1 MTDQNS
7 QFFAILTAV
16 GEAKQA
22 NAAALGT
29 SWTFSQMAVG
39 DANGTDPIPS
49 RTQTKLIN
57 ERRRAPLNQVKVDPT
72 NASVIITEQIIPE
85 SVGGWWVRE
94 IALYDADGD
103 MVAVANC
110 APTYKPLLNQGSGRT
125 QVIRINLIVSSTANI
140 ELKIDPSVVLA
151 TREYVDTVIVEAL
164 SKLDYKHSVLAAT
177 TANITLSGIQA
188 IDGELLPAGARVLVK
203 DQAQARENGIYVVPA
218 AGAWKRAQDADTSV
232 EVTPGL
238 FVSVEKGTVN
248 GDGVWQLV
256 TDAPIVLGT
265 TALAFEM
272 VAGRTG
278 VSAGAYT
285 KVTVDKYGRV
295 IAGTTPTTLAGY
307 GIADSFTKDQVTAMI
322 AQASALPVGSVIAF
336 PVNKLAP
343 GFLELDG
350 SVQNEA
356 FYPDLATFLGGAFN
370 KGDEGAGNF
379 RLPESRGEFLR
390 GWDHGRGVD
399 AARAI
404 GSMQLDSLQGF
415 RMETMRTKAGTAWGN
430 DDAGAGDPAV
440 GPPLGTV
447 TPGTR
452 PRNLTGAFVSDG
464 VNGVP
469 RVGSETRSRSL
480 AVMWCIKAWNAP
492 INQGNIDVA
501 ALALE
506 VQSQKK
512 LAIIGTHKNLKLSS
526 SGLNALVNV
535 SADQLIV
542 GTGDRVRSV
551 SGINL
556 SFSGLTVGANGLDA
570 GVLAAS
576 TLYNVWVISNESGS
590 AGLLSLSATAPTMP
604 AGYTDKA
611 RVGSIRTDATANKF
625 PWRFNQT
632 DCFVEVDKAPGTN
645 VSTLPAMAGGST
657 SGVLTAV
664 SVSNHVPP
672 TASHI
677 KCVVSADSAAGNAVG
692 VFPSTAYS
700 LVTDYSY
707 GSGPANSGVFRSSM
721 VVEIMLKGTS
731 IAWVS
736 QGAGNLLNL
745 VGWRDTL

>member
-29 SWTFSQMAVG
+29 SWTFAQMAVG

-57 ERRRAPLNQVKVDPT
+57 ERRRAPLNQVKVDPA
-72 NASVIITEQIIPE
+72 NASVIIAEQIIPE

-94 IALYDADGD
+94 LALYDADGD

-110 APTYKPLLNQGSGRT
+110 APTFKPLLTQGSGRT

-177 TANITLSGIQA
+177 TANITLSGIQT

-203 DQAQARENGIYVVPA
+203 DQAQAKENGIYVVPA
-218 AGAWKRAQDADTSV
+218 AGAWKRVQDADTSV

-248 GDGVWQLV
+248 GDSVWQLV

-295 IAGTTPTTLAGY
+295 IAGTTPTTLAGH
-307 GIADSFTKDQVTAMI
+307 GITDTYTKDEIAAMI
-322 AQASALPVGSVIAF
+322 AQASALPVGSMIGF
-336 PVNKLAP
+336 PVDKVAP

-350 SVQNEA
+350 SVKSVA
-356 FYPDLATFLGGAFN
+356 AYPDLATFLGSAFN

-399 AARAI
+399 AGRGLGTLQADDLRGHSHDIDAV
-404 GSMQLDSLQGF
+404 SL
-415 RMETMRTKAGTAWGN
+415 
-430 DDAGAGDPAV
+430 
-440 GPPLGTV
+440 GPKTPLGALVGTRDFPNGATNLYPNGKTSV
-447 TPGTR
+447 TGGGETR
-452 PRNLTGAFVSDG
+452 PRN
-464 VNGVP
+464 
-469 RVGSETRSRSL
+469 L

-492 INQGNIDVA
+492 INQGNIDIA
-501 ALALE
+501 ALVPLAAQASE
-506 VQSQKK
+506 INQGTAKVATQVQ
-512 LAIIGTHKNLKLSS
+512 T
-526 SGLNALVNV
+526 
-535 SADQLIV
+535 
-542 GTGDRVRSV
+542 
-551 SGINL
+551 
-556 SFSGLTVGANGLDA
+556 DA
-570 GVLAAS
+570 GVDDATIVTPKKMRFGFQFIKGVNGAIVFPTWLGGFIFQWGQASDVGRAGSGLGPTRDVTLPVAFPNAALSVWAANAFDNMTS
-576 TLYNVWVISNESGS
+576 TSAFSPGSSIVSKSVIRVQNNYTSS
-590 AGLLSLSATAPTMP
+590 AGEIRWYAI
-604 AGYTDKA
+604 GY
-611 RVGSIRTDATANKF
+611 
-625 PWRFNQT
+625 
-632 DCFVEVDKAPGTN
+632 
-645 VSTLPAMAGGST
+645 
-657 SGVLTAV
+657 
-664 SVSNHVPP
+664 
-672 TASHI
+672 
-677 KCVVSADSAAGNAVG
+677 
-692 VFPSTAYS
+692 
-700 LVTDYSY
+700 
-707 GSGPANSGVFRSSM
+707 
-721 VVEIMLKGTS
+721 
-731 IAWVS
+731 
-736 QGAGNLLNL
+736 
-745 VGWRDTL
+745 

>member
-29 SWTFSQMAVG
+29 SWTFAQMAVG

-57 ERRRAPLNQVKVDPT
+57 ERRRAPLNQVKVDPA
-72 NASVIITEQIIPE
+72 NASVIIAEQIIPE

-94 IALYDADGD
+94 LALYDADGD

-110 APTYKPLLNQGSGRT
+110 APTFKPLLTQGSGRT

-177 TANITLSGIQA
+177 TATITLSGIQT

-203 DQAQARENGIYVVPA
+203 DQTQAKENGIYVVPA

-248 GDGVWQLV
+248 GDSVWQLV

-295 IAGTTPTTLAGY
+295 IAGTTPTTLAGH
-307 GIADSFTKDQVTAMI
+307 GITDTYTKDEIAAMI
-322 AQASALPVGSVIAF
+322 AQASALPVGSMIGF
-336 PVNKLAP
+336 PLDKVAP

-350 SVQNEA
+350 SVKSA
-356 FYPDLATFLGGAFN
+356 AAYPDLATFLGGAFN

-399 AARAI
+399 AGRAI

-415 RMETMRTKAGTAWGN
+415 RMESMRSKASTSWGN
-430 DDAGAGDPAV
+430 DDGGAGDPAY
-440 GPPLGTV
+440 GPPMGSV

-469 RVGSETRSRSL
+469 RVGSETRPRSL

-492 INQGNIDVA
+492 INQGNIDIA
-501 ALALE
+501 ALATLAAQATE
-506 VQSQKK
+506 INQGTAKVATQPQVNAGVDDSTIVTPKK
-512 LAIIGTHKNLKLSS
+512 LRAGFSMSLGVTGYVAFPSWLGGFVFQWGVMAETSGSTDFRLFPMAFPERVAAMVATANFVHNSSTWVYCPDKTKYLIGLGNDYAN
-526 SGLNALVNV
+526 G
-535 SADQLIV
+535 
-542 GTGDRVRSV
+542 
-551 SGINL
+551 
-556 SFSGLTVGANGLDA
+556 GAN
-570 GVLAAS
+570 S
-576 TLYNVWVISNESGS
+576 TLYWF
-590 AGLLSLSATAPTMP
+590 AF
-604 AGYTDKA
+604 GY
-611 RVGSIRTDATANKF
+611 
-625 PWRFNQT
+625 
-632 DCFVEVDKAPGTN
+632 
-645 VSTLPAMAGGST
+645 
-657 SGVLTAV
+657 
-664 SVSNHVPP
+664 
-672 TASHI
+672 
-677 KCVVSADSAAGNAVG
+677 
-692 VFPSTAYS
+692 
-700 LVTDYSY
+700 
-707 GSGPANSGVFRSSM
+707 
-721 VVEIMLKGTS
+721 
-731 IAWVS
+731 
-736 QGAGNLLNL
+736 
-745 VGWRDTL
+745 

>member
-29 SWTFSQMAVG
+29 SWTFAQMAVG

-57 ERRRAPLNQVKVDPT
+57 ERRRAPLNQVKVDPA
-72 NASVIITEQIIPE
+72 NASVIIAEQIIPE

-94 IALYDADGD
+94 LALYDADGD

-110 APTYKPLLNQGSGRT
+110 APTFKPLLTQGSGRT

-177 TANITLSGIQA
+177 TANITLSGIQT

-203 DQAQARENGIYVVPA
+203 DQAQAKENGIYVVPA

-248 GDGVWQLV
+248 GDSVWQLV

-295 IAGTTPTTLAGY
+295 IAGTTPTTLAGH
-307 GIADSFTKDQVTAMI
+307 GITDTYTKDEIAAMI
-322 AQASALPVGSVIAF
+322 AQASALPVGSMIGF
-336 PVNKLAP
+336 PLDKVAP

-350 SVQNEA
+350 SVKSA
-356 FYPDLATFLGGAFN
+356 AAYPDLATFLGGAFN

-399 AARAI
+399 AGRAI

-415 RMETMRTKAGTAWGN
+415 RLETMRSKTSNNWGN
-430 DDAGAGDPAV
+430 DDGGAGDPAY
-440 GPPLGTV
+440 GPPMGSA

-469 RVGSETRSRSL
+469 RVGSETRARNL

-492 INQGNIDVA
+492 INQGNIDIA
-501 ALALE
+501 ALLPLAAQATEINQGTAKVATPAQMLDSANDA
-506 VQSQKK
+506 VMVTPKK
-512 LAIIGTHKNLKLSS
+512 LRLGFQFSPTPTGYIAFPSWMGGLIIQWGVISMAQDSTAVATMLIAFPTANFWEGVTGS
-526 SGLNALVNV
+526 VNRITGSTTQ
-535 SADQLIV
+535 SATNVIARTLQTITIANDDAAQS
-542 GTGDRVRSV
+542 VRW
-551 SGINL
+551 
-556 SFSGLTVGANGLDA
+556 LTVG
-570 GVLAAS
+570 
-576 TLYNVWVISNESGS
+576 Y
-590 AGLLSLSATAPTMP
+590 
-604 AGYTDKA
+604 
-611 RVGSIRTDATANKF
+611 
-625 PWRFNQT
+625 
-632 DCFVEVDKAPGTN
+632 
-645 VSTLPAMAGGST
+645 
-657 SGVLTAV
+657 
-664 SVSNHVPP
+664 
-672 TASHI
+672 
-677 KCVVSADSAAGNAVG
+677 
-692 VFPSTAYS
+692 
-700 LVTDYSY
+700 
-707 GSGPANSGVFRSSM
+707 
-721 VVEIMLKGTS
+721 
-731 IAWVS
+731 
-736 QGAGNLLNL
+736 
-745 VGWRDTL
+745 

>member
-29 SWTFSQMAVG
+29 SWTFAQMAVG

-57 ERRRAPLNQVKVDPT
+57 ERRRALLNQVKVDPA
-72 NASVIITEQIIPE
+72 NASVIIAEQIIPE

-94 IALYDADGD
+94 LALYDADGD

-110 APTYKPLLNQGSGRT
+110 APTFKPLLAQGSGRT

-151 TREYVDTVIVEAL
+151 TREYVDTVVVEAL
-164 SKLDYKHSVLAAT
+164 SKLDYKHSVLVAT
-177 TANITLSGIQA
+177 TANIVLSGIQS

-203 DQAQARENGIYVVPA
+203 DQAQAKDNGIYVVPA

-248 GDGVWQLV
+248 GDSVWQLV

-295 IAGTTPTTLAGY
+295 IAGTTPTTLAGH
-307 GIADSFTKDQVTAMI
+307 GITDTYTKDEIAAMI
-322 AQASALPVGSVIAF
+322 AQASALPVGSMIGF
-336 PVNKLAP
+336 PVNKVAP

-350 SVQNEA
+350 SVKSVA
-356 FYPDLATFLGGAFN
+356 TYPDLATFLGGAFN

-399 AARAI
+399 AGRGI
-404 GSMQLDSLQGF
+404 GTYQESQNLRHVHPVPLTASAAVVSPQFIPGTWLPSNTQRQVLTADS
-415 RMETMRTKAGTAWGN
+415 
-430 DDAGAGDPAV
+430 DPSDNGSA
-440 GPPLGTV
+440 
-447 TPGTR
+447 TPGDWAAS
-452 PRNLTGAFVSDG
+452 G
-464 VNGVP
+464 
-469 RVGSETRSRSL
+469 GSEARPRSL

-492 INQGNIDVA
+492 INQGNIDIA
-501 ALALE
+501 ALVPLAAQATEINQGTAKVATDAQMLDSANDA
-506 VQSQKK
+506 VIATPKK
-512 LAIIGTHKNLKLSS
+512 LRKGFAI
-526 SGLNALVNV
+526 
-535 SADQLIV
+535 
-542 GTGDRVRSV
+542 
-551 SGINL
+551 
-556 SFSGLTVGANGLDA
+556 
-570 GVLAAS
+570 
-576 TLYNVWVISNESGS
+576 
-590 AGLLSLSATAPTMP
+590 SLSAN
-604 AGYTDKA
+604 GYITFPSWL
-611 RVGSIRTDATANKF
+611 GGLIIQWGLSTQIANNTTITVPF
-625 PWRFNQT
+625 PI
-632 DCFVEVDKAPGTN
+632 EY
-645 VSTLPAMAGGST
+645 
-657 SGVLTAV
+657 
-664 SVSNHVPP
+664 P
-672 TASHI
+672 TACLCAHATTSNP
-677 KCVVSADSAAGNAVG
+677 SSAAAGADGIVNIAAISKSAVMLFANDNSSG
-692 VFPSTAYS
+692 TTALPGAYH
-700 LVTDYSY
+700 
-707 GSGPANSGVFRSSM
+707 F
-721 VVEIMLKGTS
+721 S
-731 IAWVS
+731 I
-736 QGAGNLLNL
+736 GY
-745 VGWRDTL
+745 